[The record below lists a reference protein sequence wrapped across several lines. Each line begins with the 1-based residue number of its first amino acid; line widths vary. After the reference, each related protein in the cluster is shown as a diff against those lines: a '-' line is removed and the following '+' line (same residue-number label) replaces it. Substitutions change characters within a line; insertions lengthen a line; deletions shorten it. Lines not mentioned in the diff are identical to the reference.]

1 MYLKAAIRPDKLYS
15 FSTLEILLQFRH
27 PHSVR
32 TTSSFF
38 RLVWRARQDAGTAI
52 LYWSSAGAGSAEWA
66 TLDFGTPM
74 EKETSDSAR
83 HNIIS
88 DEG

>member
-1 MYLKAAIRPDKLYS
+1 MQAQ
-15 FSTLEILLQFRH
+15 QF
-27 PHSVR
+27 
-32 TTSSFF
+32 
-38 RLVWRARQDAGTAI
+38 
-52 LYWSSAGAGSAEWA
+52 SAGSGSAEWA
-66 TLDFGTPM
+66 TLGFGTPM